1 MPLVRPT
8 VILLYKLR
16 SWPVP
21 ISKNDNCY
29 NCKGHDPVVCETGP
43 LWNSECITCIR
54 GILQSG
60 KNLGACALSIQ
71 FRNKTIISHLAVKM
85 YVISTWVVDVVIRCQ
100 GKAAVQSRLT
110 RGVHSLKIA
119 QKCSVENDHWTLTPI
134 ATHKV
139 DATVSTIPF
148 SRTSALNLSSL
159 MPPLVSN
166 LIESRPEN
174 DIADGPSI
182 SLDSYKT
189 P

>member
-8 VILLYKLR
+8 VFLLYKLR

-21 ISKNDNCY
+21 ISKTTAVKLLTEGTYGSDTTTGSIFKGD

-43 LWNSECITCIR
+43 LWNSDSIPCIR
-54 GILQSG
+54 GILQSE

-71 FRNKTIISHLAVKM
+71 FRNKTIISHLAVNM
-85 YVISTWVVDVVIRCQ
+85 YVISTWGEDVVIRCQ
-100 GKAAVQSRLT
+100 GKTAVQSRLT

-119 QKCSVENDHWTLTPI
+119 QKCSVENDHWTLTAI

-139 DATVSTIPF
+139 DVTVSTIPV

-159 MPPLVSN
+159 MPPLVSS
-166 LIESRPEN
+166 LI
-174 DIADGPSI
+174 
-182 SLDSYKT
+182 
-189 P
+189 